1 MIYKAVFSQEYDEDV
16 ISKKKQN
23 KICELLNCD
32 FKDVYEVSFEYDV
45 VAYTTDENFEYINAN
60 FDDINE
66 SFIPHV
72 INDVDDDV
80 EEIEYDDNVFFFFK
94 RKWT

>member
-1 MIYKAVFSQEYDEDV
+1 MIYKAVFSQEYDDENF
-16 ISKKKQN
+16 SKEKQN
-23 KICELLNCD
+23 RICELLNCD

-45 VAYTTDENFEYINAN
+45 VAYTTDENFEYINEN

-72 INDVDDDV
+72 INDIADDV
-80 EEIEYDDNVFFFFK
+80 EEIEYDNNVFFFFK
-94 RKWT
+94 RK